1 MSGITLVTGG
11 NIGNYVVEGLQK
23 KGKKIRVTTVKIQPK
38 PAWDA
43 AGIEQIE
50 FDYARPETVARAFDG
65 IDAYFSVSPLIENL
79 SETGIRAVNAAKK
92 AGVRR
97 IVRSSALGA
106 SDNAVTFPRWHRA
119 VEKAIEDSG
128 ISYTILQPNAFMQ
141 NHFAFVDS
149 IKKQGKFYAPLA
161 DSRMSVV
168 DARDIAD
175 AAVVALTEPGHD
187 SKKYKVTGGE
197 AISSAETARALSEA
211 IAKPVEYVAVSSA
224 DAKNAMAGM
233 GMPLWMING
242 FLELYQLA
250 VDGWL
255 PAVIPD
261 LERLLGRK
269 PRTFQQFAQDFREA
283 FV

>member
-50 FDYARPETVARAFDG
+50 FDYARPETLARAFDG

-79 SETGIRAVNAAKK
+79 SETGIQAVNAAKK

-141 NHFAFVDS
+141 NHFAFVHS

-161 DSRMSVV
+161 DSRMSLV